1 MVNNGYPYKDKKL
14 IKLVAIVLVCVAICF
29 TAGIITILYLQQ
41 HTSRPNTGS
50 DTNASSDTNSRPWST
65 KDEFYQKMRGIKI
78 GTARDIVERSIGKPD
93 LCSRKIYRGEYELQH
108 CGYDLAV
115 RLIYHLFAEH
125 YETTIHC
132 YQIKFYLRAWLY
144 QVQYSKDCQ
153 FVSACR
159 LKFRSQ
165 V

>member
-65 KDEFYQKMRGIKI
+65 KDEFYQKMRGVKI
-78 GTARDIVERSIGKPD
+78 GTARDVVERSIGKPD

-108 CGYDLAV
+108 CGYDLGDP
-115 RLIYHLFAEH
+115 
-125 YETTIHC
+125 ET
-132 YQIKFYLRAWLY
+132 YQEIVYMNGEVWGISLVVGSINQLNSF
-144 QVQYSKDCQ
+144 
-153 FVSACR
+153 
-159 LKFRSQ
+159 
-165 V
+165 

>member
-50 DTNASSDTNSRPWST
+50 DTDASSDTNSRPWST

-108 CGYDLAV
+108 CGYDLGDP
-115 RLIYHLFAEH
+115 
-125 YETTIHC
+125 ET
-132 YQIKFYLRAWLY
+132 YQEIVYMNGEVWGISSVVGSINQLNSF
-144 QVQYSKDCQ
+144 
-153 FVSACR
+153 
-159 LKFRSQ
+159 
-165 V
+165 

>member
-78 GTARDIVERSIGKPD
+78 GAARDIVERSIGKPD

-108 CGYDLAV
+108 CGYDLGDP
-115 RLIYHLFAEH
+115 
-125 YETTIHC
+125 ET
-132 YQIKFYLRAWLY
+132 YQEIVYMNGEVWGISSVVGSINQLNSF
-144 QVQYSKDCQ
+144 
-153 FVSACR
+153 
-159 LKFRSQ
+159 
-165 V
+165 

>member
-1 MVNNGYPYKDKKL
+1 MVNNGYLYKDKKL

-65 KDEFYQKMRGIKI
+65 KDEFYQKMRGVKI
-78 GTARDIVERSIGKPD
+78 GTARDVVERSIGKPD

-108 CGYDLAV
+108 CGYDLGDP
-115 RLIYHLFAEH
+115 
-125 YETTIHC
+125 ET
-132 YQIKFYLRAWLY
+132 YQEIVYMNGEVWGISSVVGSINQLNSF
-144 QVQYSKDCQ
+144 
-153 FVSACR
+153 
-159 LKFRSQ
+159 
-165 V
+165 

>member
-14 IKLVAIVLVCVAICF
+14 IKLMAIVLVCVAICF

-108 CGYDLAV
+108 CGYDLGDP
-115 RLIYHLFAEH
+115 
-125 YETTIHC
+125 ET
-132 YQIKFYLRAWLY
+132 YQEIVYMNGEVWGISSVVGSINQLNSF
-144 QVQYSKDCQ
+144 
-153 FVSACR
+153 
-159 LKFRSQ
+159 
-165 V
+165 

>member
-65 KDEFYQKMRGIKI
+65 KDEFYQKMRGVKI
-78 GTARDIVERSIGKPD
+78 GTARDVVERSIGKPD

-108 CGYDLAV
+108 CGYDLGDP
-115 RLIYHLFAEH
+115 
-125 YETTIHC
+125 ET
-132 YQIKFYLRAWLY
+132 YQEIVYMNGEVWGISSVVGSINQLNNF
-144 QVQYSKDCQ
+144 
-153 FVSACR
+153 
-159 LKFRSQ
+159 
-165 V
+165 

>member
-50 DTNASSDTNSRPWST
+50 NTNASSDTNSRPWST
-65 KDEFYQKMRGIKI
+65 KDEFYQKMRGVKI
-78 GTARDIVERSIGKPD
+78 GTARDVVERSIGKPD

-108 CGYDLAV
+108 CGYDLGDP
-115 RLIYHLFAEH
+115 
-125 YETTIHC
+125 ET
-132 YQIKFYLRAWLY
+132 YQEIVYMNGEVWGISSVVGSINQLNSF
-144 QVQYSKDCQ
+144 
-153 FVSACR
+153 
-159 LKFRSQ
+159 
-165 V
+165 

>member
-14 IKLVAIVLVCVAICF
+14 IKLMAIVLVCVAICF

-65 KDEFYQKMRGIKI
+65 KDEFYQKMRGVKI
-78 GTARDIVERSIGKPD
+78 GTARDVVERSIGKPD

-108 CGYDLAV
+108 CGYDLGDP
-115 RLIYHLFAEH
+115 
-125 YETTIHC
+125 ET
-132 YQIKFYLRAWLY
+132 YQEIVYMNGEVWGISSVVGSINQLNSF
-144 QVQYSKDCQ
+144 
-153 FVSACR
+153 
-159 LKFRSQ
+159 
-165 V
+165 

>member
-1 MVNNGYPYKDKKL
+1 MVNHGYPYKDKKL

-65 KDEFYQKMRGIKI
+65 KDEFYQKMRGVKI
-78 GTARDIVERSIGKPD
+78 GTARDVVERSIGKPD

-108 CGYDLAV
+108 CGYDLGDP
-115 RLIYHLFAEH
+115 
-125 YETTIHC
+125 ET
-132 YQIKFYLRAWLY
+132 YQEIVYMNGTVWGIASVIGSIDQLNSF
-144 QVQYSKDCQ
+144 
-153 FVSACR
+153 
-159 LKFRSQ
+159 
-165 V
+165 

>member
-108 CGYDLAV
+108 CGYDLGDP
-115 RLIYHLFAEH
+115 
-125 YETTIHC
+125 ET
-132 YQIKFYLRAWLY
+132 YQEIVYMNGTVWGIGSVVGSINQLNSF
-144 QVQYSKDCQ
+144 
-153 FVSACR
+153 
-159 LKFRSQ
+159 
-165 V
+165 

>member
-65 KDEFYQKMRGIKI
+65 KDEFYQKMRGVKI
-78 GTARDIVERSIGKPD
+78 GTARDVVERSIGKPD

-108 CGYDLAV
+108 CGYDLGDP
-115 RLIYHLFAEH
+115 
-125 YETTIHC
+125 ET
-132 YQIKFYLRAWLY
+132 YQEIVYMNGEVWGIGSVVGSINQLNNF
-144 QVQYSKDCQ
+144 
-153 FVSACR
+153 
-159 LKFRSQ
+159 
-165 V
+165 

>member
-65 KDEFYQKMRGIKI
+65 KDEFYQKMRGVKI
-78 GTARDIVERSIGKPD
+78 GTARDVVERSIGKPD

-108 CGYDLAV
+108 CGYDLGDP
-115 RLIYHLFAEH
+115 
-125 YETTIHC
+125 ET
-132 YQIKFYLRAWLY
+132 YQEIVYMNGEVWGIASVIGSIDQLNSF
-144 QVQYSKDCQ
+144 
-153 FVSACR
+153 
-159 LKFRSQ
+159 
-165 V
+165 

>member
-14 IKLVAIVLVCVAICF
+14 IKLVAIVLVYVAICF
-29 TAGIITILYLQQ
+29 TAGVVTILYLQQ
-41 HTSRPNTGS
+41 HTPRPNTVS

-108 CGYDLAV
+108 CGYDLGDP
-115 RLIYHLFAEH
+115 
-125 YETTIHC
+125 ET
-132 YQIKFYLRAWLY
+132 YQEIVYMNGEVWGIGSVVGSIDQLNSF
-144 QVQYSKDCQ
+144 
-153 FVSACR
+153 
-159 LKFRSQ
+159 
-165 V
+165 

>member
-14 IKLVAIVLVCVAICF
+14 IKLVAIVLVYVAICF

-108 CGYDLAV
+108 CGYDLGDP
-115 RLIYHLFAEH
+115 
-125 YETTIHC
+125 ET
-132 YQIKFYLRAWLY
+132 YQEIVYMNGEVWGISSVVGSINQLNSF
-144 QVQYSKDCQ
+144 
-153 FVSACR
+153 
-159 LKFRSQ
+159 
-165 V
+165 

>member
-29 TAGIITILYLQQ
+29 TAGVVTILYLRQ
-41 HTSRPNTGS
+41 HTPRPNNTIS
-50 DTNASSDTNSRPWST
+50 DINTSLDTNSRPWST

-108 CGYDLAV
+108 CGYDLGDP
-115 RLIYHLFAEH
+115 
-125 YETTIHC
+125 ET
-132 YQIKFYLRAWLY
+132 YQEIVYMNGEVWGISSVVGSINQLNSF
-144 QVQYSKDCQ
+144 
-153 FVSACR
+153 
-159 LKFRSQ
+159 
-165 V
+165 

>member
-108 CGYDLAV
+108 CGYDLGDP
-115 RLIYHLFAEH
+115 
-125 YETTIHC
+125 ET
-132 YQIKFYLRAWLY
+132 YQEIVYMNGEVWGIGSVVGSIDQLNSF
-144 QVQYSKDCQ
+144 
-153 FVSACR
+153 
-159 LKFRSQ
+159 
-165 V
+165 

>member
-65 KDEFYQKMRGIKI
+65 KDEFYQKMRGVKI
-78 GTARDIVERSIGKPD
+78 GTARDVVERSIGKPD

-108 CGYDLAV
+108 CGYDLG
-115 RLIYHLFAEH
+115 YP
-125 YETTIHC
+125 ET
-132 YQIKFYLRAWLY
+132 YQEIVYMNGEVWGISSVVGSINQLNSF
-144 QVQYSKDCQ
+144 
-153 FVSACR
+153 
-159 LKFRSQ
+159 
-165 V
+165 

>member
-65 KDEFYQKMRGIKI
+65 KDEFYEKMRDLQI
-78 GTARDIVERSIGKPD
+78 GTARDGVERSIGKPD
-93 LCSRKIYRGEYELQH
+93 LTSR
-108 CGYDLAV
+108 
-115 RLIYHLFAEH
+115 
-125 YETTIHC
+125 
-132 YQIKFYLRAWLY
+132 
-144 QVQYSKDCQ
+144 
-153 FVSACR
+153 
-159 LKFRSQ
+159 
-165 V
+165 

>member
-1 MVNNGYPYKDKKL
+1 MVNNGYHYKDKKL

-65 KDEFYQKMRGIKI
+65 KDEFYQKMRGVKI
-78 GTARDIVERSIGKPD
+78 GTARDVVERSIGKPD

-108 CGYDLAV
+108 CGYDLGDP
-115 RLIYHLFAEH
+115 
-125 YETTIHC
+125 ET
-132 YQIKFYLRAWLY
+132 YQEIVYMNGEVWGIGSVVGSINQLNNF
-144 QVQYSKDCQ
+144 
-153 FVSACR
+153 
-159 LKFRSQ
+159 
-165 V
+165 

>member
-108 CGYDLAV
+108 CGYDLGDP
-115 RLIYHLFAEH
+115 
-125 YETTIHC
+125 ET
-132 YQIKFYLRAWLY
+132 YQEIVYMNGEVWGISSVVGSINQLNSF
-144 QVQYSKDCQ
+144 
-153 FVSACR
+153 
-159 LKFRSQ
+159 
-165 V
+165 